1 MAAFRHIVTSISST
15 CGNNVGP
22 TEETLD
28 WRSDEGNAQSS
39 VAEKSAESD
48 EESEKESDF
57 VGSILVTRKRCQ
69 IGLKTVVSC
78 TEEKDLQTDLYKP
91 VSKNQQEAPKET
103 ILPVKRD
110 KGKSGPM
117 FFSLIVHAKVD

>member
-1 MAAFRHIVTSISST
+1 MAVFRQLVTSISST

-28 WRSDEGNAQSS
+28 WRSDEGNAQSH
-39 VAEKSAESD
+39 VAEKSTESD

-57 VGSILVTRKRCQ
+57 VGSILVPRNRCRL
-69 IGLKTVVSC
+69 GRKTVVSC
-78 TEEKDLQTDLYKP
+78 IEEEYLQKDLYKP
-91 VSKNQQEAPKET
+91 VSKKQQEAPKET

-110 KGKSGPM
+110 KGKSGPKT
-117 FFSLIVHAKVD
+117 I